1 MGVGFS
7 WSFPT
12 SHGIKKVSYHRGR
25 CKGLGI
31 KQFFTIVSNRR
42 RTVKRKSPTRTILQ
56 HLKSWLGSAKRAW
69 VDELPSVLWAYRT
82 TPRTATGDSQFN
94 LYYGTEAVTPA
105 EIGELSWR
113 VKYYNTE
120 SNVQGLRMNL
130 DFVEEARERAAVRV
144 AMYKASMDKV
154 YNARVKPISFQVGDL
169 VMRKAEASGPIEK
182 LNPKWEG
189 PYKVVE
195 IVNAGAQVA
204 KVGWEEHP
212 THVEH
217 RKPQE
222 VLFLSLASRSF
233 DLLSFVMLEV

>member
-1 MGVGFS
+1 MGLSSRVTNS
-7 WSFPT
+7 
-12 SHGIKKVSYHRGR
+12 
-25 CKGLGI
+25 
-31 KQFFTIVSNRR
+31 
-42 RTVKRKSPTRTILQ
+42 RTVQGTRDQTVLHHCEQPQANGQTEVTNRTILQ

-204 KVGWEEHP
+204 KVGWKNIP
-212 THVEH
+212 RTWSIANL
-217 RKPQE
+217 KKYY
-222 VLFLSLASRSF
+222 S
-233 DLLSFVMLEV
+233 

>member
-1 MGVGFS
+1 MPFWHPLRPNFRQWDSVLGLQ
-7 WSFPT
+7 T
-12 SHGIKKVSYHRGR
+12 QGR

-42 RTVKRKSPTRTILQ
+42 RTSNGSHQPNDPPT
-56 HLKSWLGSAKRAW
+56 S
-69 VDELPSVLWAYRT
+69 EVLVGIRQE
-82 TPRTATGDSQFN
+82 GM
-94 LYYGTEAVTPA
+94 AVTPA

-182 LNPKWEG
+182 LNPKW
-189 PYKVVE
+189 K
-195 IVNAGAQVA
+195 A
-204 KVGWEEHP
+204 P
-212 THVEH
+212 TRSDVY
-217 RKPQE
+217 
-222 VLFLSLASRSF
+222 SLARET
-233 DLLSFVMLEV
+233 L